1 MKKLLLTTVLM
12 VLTLSAVAENKYRQY
27 TVGLPFNMPE
37 VKALRTSNSGKR
49 SLIVLS
55 IAPIVM
61 LRLLL

>member
-37 VKALRTSNSGKR
+37 VKAPEIPASRVDLKDFA
-49 SLIVLS
+49 LYECL
-55 IAPIVM
+55 
-61 LRLLL
+61 